1 MDALFYVPVEVG
13 DLSDVD
19 VDTAAPT
26 DGQTLVYV
34 AADDEW
40 VPGDA
45 AGSVTSDEV
54 RDAGRWEVV
63 VSGTAPPVA
72 TTNEAE
78 DDWVYGWISG

>member
-1 MDALFYVPVEVG
+1 MGFHRRATDTAG
-13 DLSDVD
+13 LSDVS
-19 VDTAAPT
+19 TTAPT
-26 DGQTLVYV
+26 DGQVLAWDDANSEYAPGAVSV
-34 AADDEW
+34 ADSEI
-40 VPGDA
+40 
-45 AGSVTSDEV
+45 